1 MSHDKF
7 SNVNTTVSSIFSN
20 YWSGLTASNNYGSYY
35 DLPKNNVLTNSYIIK
50 AKCNILKK
58 LNLNIRTKTTIYQ
71 LCTTFLKDYD
81 LYQWKCDNIDEL
93 VVIVKELVNS
103 DNEDDLIIAIEILK
117 NLERK

>member
-1 MSHDKF
+1 MSYDKF
-7 SNVNTTVSSIFSN
+7 SNVNTTISSTFSN
-20 YWSGLTASNNYGSYY
+20 YWSGLTTSSHNSFF
-35 DLPKNNVLTNSYIIK
+35 DIPKNNVLTNSYIIK